1 MANTVKVEVLATV
14 KMTVSVPENDI
25 DSDEDCIT
33 TAIRIAS
40 RDIDQKIVAIEAKIV
55 DR

>member
-1 MANTVKVEVLATV
+1 MASTVEVQVLATV
-14 KMTVSVPENDI
+14 KVTVFVKD
-25 DSDEDCIT
+25 DDKDEDLIV

>member
-1 MANTVKVEVLATV
+1 MTNAVKVEVLATV
-14 KMTVSVPENDI
+14 KMTVSVAENDVDKEESFI
-25 DSDEDCIT
+25 IN
-33 TAIRIAS
+33 AIKIAS